1 MNENVSSD
9 NTLWKGAILPSSVVA
24 LFLIITM
31 SVVNGRSGLLGA
43 LLASVTVI
51 IFFSI
56 HLLVARVSRDLD
68 PMATM
73 ALAMFSYFAK
83 VIFMGVF
90 LLLVT
95 KFTERSTVDRP
106 SFAICAILITMA
118 WLFGE
123 IRSFLKLRVNLPLPK
138 REEDR

>member
-1 MNENVSSD
+1 MSDTQLWRGAVLPASIVAGLSS
-9 NTLWKGAILPSSVVA
+9 TVMA
-24 LFLIITM
+24 F
-31 SVVNGRSGLLGA
+31 VNGQSGLFGA
-43 LLASVTVI
+43 LLASMTVI
-51 IFFSI
+51 IFFSV

-83 VIFMGVF
+83 VVFMGAF
-90 LLLVT
+90 LLIVT
-95 KFTERSTVDRP
+95 RYTDRSTIDRG

-123 IRSFLKLRVNLPLPK
+123 IRSFLKLRFQMPLPK
-138 REEDR
+138 KEEDQQ

>member
-1 MNENVSSD
+1 MSEKDASD
-9 NTLWKGAILPSSVVA
+9 TALWKGAIFPASIVA
-24 LFLIITM
+24 ILLVIIM
-31 SVVNGRSGLLGA
+31 SVINGRSGLLGS

-56 HLLVARVSRDLD
+56 HLLVARVSRDLE

-95 KFTERSTVDRP
+95 KFTDRSTVDRT

-138 REEDR
+138 REEDM

>member
-1 MNENVSSD
+1 MWRAMSDTQLWRGAVLPASLVAGLSS
-9 NTLWKGAILPSSVVA
+9 TVMA
-24 LFLIITM
+24 F
-31 SVVNGRSGLLGA
+31 VNGQSGLFGA
-43 LLASVTVI
+43 LLASMTVI
-51 IFFSI
+51 IFFSV

-83 VIFMGVF
+83 VIFMGAF

-95 KFTERSTVDRP
+95 RYSDRSTIDRG

-123 IRSFLKLRVNLPLPK
+123 IRSFLKLRFQMPLPK
-138 REEDR
+138 KEGDLQ

>member
-1 MNENVSSD
+1 M
-9 NTLWKGAILPSSVVA
+9 G
-24 LFLIITM
+24 F
-31 SVVNGRSGLLGA
+31 VNGQSGLLGG
-43 LLASVTVI
+43 LLASFTVI
-51 IFFSI
+51 IFFSV
-56 HLLVARVSRDLD
+56 HLLVSRISRDLD

-95 KFTERSTVDRP
+95 RYSDRSTIDRG

-123 IRSFLKLRVNLPLPK
+123 IRSFLKLRIQMPLPK
-138 REEDR
+138 KERDLQ

>member
-9 NTLWKGAILPSSVVA
+9 TTLWKGAILPSSVVA

-43 LLASVTVI
+43 LLASITVI

-56 HLLVARVSRDLD
+56 HLLVARISRDLD

>member
-1 MNENVSSD
+1 MSDTQLWRGAVLPASIVAGLSS
-9 NTLWKGAILPSSVVA
+9 TVMA
-24 LFLIITM
+24 F
-31 SVVNGRSGLLGA
+31 VNGQSGLFGA
-43 LLASVTVI
+43 LLASMTVI
-51 IFFSI
+51 IFFSV

-83 VIFMGVF
+83 VIFMGAF

-95 KFTERSTVDRP
+95 RYSDRSTIDRG

-123 IRSFLKLRVNLPLPK
+123 IRSFLKLRFQMPLPK
-138 REEDR
+138 KEGDLQ

>member
-1 MNENVSSD
+1 MSD
-9 NTLWKGAILPSSVVA
+9 SKLWRGAVIPAS
-24 LFLIITM
+24 IIAGLSTTVM
-31 SVVNGRSGLLGA
+31 GFVNGQSGLLGG
-43 LLASVTVI
+43 LLASFTVI
-51 IFFSI
+51 IFFSV
-56 HLLVARVSRDLD
+56 HLLVARISRDLD

-95 KFTERSTVDRP
+95 RYSDRSTIDRG

-123 IRSFLKLRVNLPLPK
+123 IRSFLKLRIQMPLPK
-138 REEDR
+138 KERDLQ

>member
-1 MNENVSSD
+1 MSDTQLWRGAVLPASLVGGLSS
-9 NTLWKGAILPSSVVA
+9 TVMA
-24 LFLIITM
+24 F
-31 SVVNGRSGLLGA
+31 VNGQSGLFGA
-43 LLASVTVI
+43 LLASMTVI
-51 IFFSI
+51 IFFSV

-83 VIFMGVF
+83 VVFMGAF
-90 LLLVT
+90 LLIVT
-95 KFTERSTVDRP
+95 RYTDRSTIDRG

-123 IRSFLKLRVNLPLPK
+123 IRSFLKLRFQMPLPK
-138 REEDR
+138 KEEDQQ

>member
-1 MNENVSSD
+1 MNEKEASD
-9 NTLWKGAILPSSVVA
+9 TTLWKGAILPASVIAILLV
-24 LFLIITM
+24 IVM

-43 LLASVTVI
+43 LLASMTVI

-95 KFTERSTVDRP
+95 KFTDRSTVDRT

-138 REEDR
+138 REEDK

>member
-1 MNENVSSD
+1 MSEKDASD
-9 NTLWKGAILPSSVVA
+9 TALWKGAIFPASTVA
-24 LFLIITM
+24 ILLVIIM
-31 SVVNGRSGLLGA
+31 SVINGRSGLLGS

-56 HLLVARVSRDLD
+56 HLLVARASRDLD

-95 KFTERSTVDRP
+95 KFTDRSTVDRT

>member
-1 MNENVSSD
+1 MNKNVSSD
-9 NTLWKGAILPSSVVA
+9 TTLWKGAILPSSVVA
-24 LFLIITM
+24 IFLIITM

-43 LLASVTVI
+43 LLASITVI

-56 HLLVARVSRDLD
+56 HLLVARISRDLD

-138 REEDR
+138 REQDR

>member
-1 MNENVSSD
+1 VWRAMSDTQLWRGAVLPASLVAGLSS
-9 NTLWKGAILPSSVVA
+9 TVMA
-24 LFLIITM
+24 F
-31 SVVNGRSGLLGA
+31 VNGQSGLFGA
-43 LLASVTVI
+43 LLASMTVI
-51 IFFSI
+51 IFFSV

-83 VIFMGVF
+83 VIFMGAF

-95 KFTERSTVDRP
+95 RYSDRSTIDRG

-123 IRSFLKLRVNLPLPK
+123 IRSFLKLRFQMPLPK
-138 REEDR
+138 KEGDLQ

>member
-1 MNENVSSD
+1 MSEKDASD
-9 NTLWKGAILPSSVVA
+9 TALWKGAIFPASLVA
-24 LFLIITM
+24 ILLVIIM
-31 SVVNGRSGLLGA
+31 SVINGRSGLLGS

-56 HLLVARVSRDLD
+56 HLLVARVSRDLE

-95 KFTERSTVDRP
+95 KFTDRSTVDRT

>member
-1 MNENVSSD
+1 MSD
-9 NTLWKGAILPSSVVA
+9 SKLWRGAVISASIIAGLSTLVMG
-24 LFLIITM
+24 F
-31 SVVNGRSGLLGA
+31 VNGQSGFLGG
-43 LLASVTVI
+43 LLASFTVI
-51 IFFSI
+51 IFFSV
-56 HLLVARVSRDLD
+56 HLLVARISRDLD

-95 KFTERSTVDRP
+95 RYSDRSTIDRG

-123 IRSFLKLRVNLPLPK
+123 IRSFLKLRIQMPLPK
-138 REEDR
+138 KERDLQ

>member
-1 MNENVSSD
+1 MSD
-9 NTLWKGAILPSSVVA
+9 TQLWRGAVLPASVVA
-24 LFLIITM
+24 GLSSTVMAF
-31 SVVNGRSGLLGA
+31 VNGQSGLFGA
-43 LLASVTVI
+43 LLASMTVI
-51 IFFSI
+51 IFFSV

-83 VIFMGVF
+83 VVFMGAF
-90 LLLVT
+90 LLIVT
-95 KFTERSTVDRP
+95 RYTDRSTIDRG

-123 IRSFLKLRVNLPLPK
+123 IRSFLKLRFQMPLPK
-138 REEDR
+138 KEEDQQ